1 MSVMDIVV
9 PVGICIA
16 AIAFAAAVYCIVVA
30 GKGRL
35 ERERGP
41 RARHRAPERDRR
53 TR

>member
-30 GKGRL
+30 VKSRS
-35 ERERGP
+35 ERGP